1 MPIVIATLLTNNC
14 SQVVQLPTEAHLPD
28 DVKQVMIRIR
38 GRDRIMTP
46 IKNTWN
52 SFFHN
57 GPVVAD
63 DFLNERGI

>member
-1 MPIVIATLLTNNC
+1 MPIAIATLLTNNC
-14 SQVVQLPTEAHLPD
+14 SQAVQLPTEARLPD

-46 IKNTWN
+46 IENTWDR
-52 SFFHN
+52 FFHN

-63 DFLNERGI
+63 DFLNGRGI